1 MTRIRV
7 QVPPNCDRTLGV
19 TCVDKSEPGTTVW
32 RMTADDRFANPVGVI
47 QGGFLSAMADSAM
60 GSATITFAKA
70 ADRKVFSSSI
80 EMKIS
85 FLAPARVGS
94 TLECTARVV
103 QGGRRVAFVE
113 AEIVDDREVVIA
125 RATSSYLYTSLD
137 PH

>member
-1 MTRIRV
+1 MPPIRI

-32 RMTADDRFANPVGVI
+32 RMAADERFANPIGVI
-47 QGGFLSAMADSAM
+47 QGGFISALADSAM
-60 GSATITFAKA
+60 GSATITLAKA

-80 EMKIS
+80 EMKTS
-85 FLAPARVGS
+85 FLAPAKVGS

-113 AEIVDDREVVIA
+113 AEIVDDQGTVIA

-137 PH
+137 